1 MKCIID
7 NVEIKSILTYLPENL
22 KEMSSFASL
31 YGEKAV
37 EETIAN
43 SGISRVHVAKEKETT
58 SDMCYEAATALFEK
72 ENIDRSTIDGIVFVS
87 LTPDYAFPATSVVL
101 QGRLCLS
108 KDVVAFDTAYGCS
121 GYIYG
126 VFQAASLI
134 GSGACKNVLLLAGDT
149 NSKIL
154 DQNEKSNAMVFGDAA
169 SATLISFG
177 EGSLGFDLHTDGYIY
192 DTVINK
198 NSGYRCWPENL
209 DQTFNDQ
216 GMKGDDVFSIIVSQ
230 GPRTIKNVLELV
242 GWDKDE
248 VDFYGLHQATKI
260 TIDFMRKKLKL
271 AQPEKAPFDIE
282 NYGNTGPTTVPLV
295 LTDYPYRAG
304 GIDTTN
310 WKKVVLAAY
319 GVGMSWGSIAC
330 NLSKTHIYRPINQ

>member
-1 MKCIID
+1 MKCIIN
-7 NVEIKSILTYLPENL
+7 NVEIKSLITCLPEDI
-22 KEMSSFASL
+22 KEMSSYIGL
-31 YGEKAV
+31 YGEKEV
-37 EETIAN
+37 IDTIKS
-43 SGISRVHVAKEKETT
+43 SGIERVHVAKQSETT
-58 SDMCYEAATALFEK
+58 SDLCFQAAEALIQK
-72 ENIDRSTIDGIVFVS
+72 EGIDKTTIDGLVFVS

-101 QGRLCLS
+101 QGRLGLS
-108 KDVVAFDTAYGCS
+108 KDIVAFDTAYGCS

-169 SATLISFG
+169 SATLISQG
-177 EGSLGFDLHTDGYIY
+177 DGSMAFDLHTNGYIY

-198 NSGYRCWPENL
+198 NGGYRCWPANL
-209 DQTFNDQ
+209 EKDFNDQ
-216 GMKGDDVFSIIVSQ
+216 GMKGDDVFSFIVSY
-230 GPRTIKNVLELV
+230 GPKTIKSVLDLV

-260 TIDFMRKKLKL
+260 TVDFMRKKLKL
-271 AQPEKAPFDIE
+271 AHPEKAPFDIE
-282 NYGNTGPTTVPLV
+282 NYGNTGPVTVPLV
-295 LTDYPYRAG
+295 LTDYPHRAER
-304 GIDTTN
+304 IDTTT

-330 NLSKTHIYRPINQ
+330 DLSKTHIYRPINQ